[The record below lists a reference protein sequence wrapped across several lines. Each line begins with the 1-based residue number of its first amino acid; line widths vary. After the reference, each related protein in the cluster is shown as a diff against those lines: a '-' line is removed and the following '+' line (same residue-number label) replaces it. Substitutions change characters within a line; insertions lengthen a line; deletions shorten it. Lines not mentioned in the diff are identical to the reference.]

1 MVWIT
6 TTIKSQHF
14 TNYTVCLQ
22 KMYYFRIQGLFLKA
36 VNGAGLFL
44 DTDGVDAASTV
55 PVA

>member
-44 DTDGVDAASTV
+44 DTDGVDAASTI
-55 PVA
+55 PEA